1 MQAKRPIRKLRLGL
15 HLSPQIP
22 KSPGGCELKKVY
34 FSFKTL
40 SNAYSL
46 FLTRKYWKKG
56 ICCSISESSIMFLP
70 LFYLTFFI
78 LHWPSPWYSVNLAD
92 LLLLWCFISEN
103 TFCLNDLRG
112 KRYRD
117 LFLVYLSNCKRN
129 SSIKAT
135 DFKLFLWQL
144 HFIDYFSSFGKLV
157 GEDTLFPLSIITP
170 SDSSSREWSLW
181 SKEKWFERRKAQNW
195 TQALFMCLE
204 AEGGINL
211 FKQSLLGL

>member
-1 MQAKRPIRKLRLGL
+1 MLIHCSWQGSIGRKGYVAQLER
-15 HLSPQIP
+15 HNVSAFILS
-22 KSPGGCELKKVY
+22 Y
-34 FSFKTL
+34 
-40 SNAYSL
+40 
-46 FLTRKYWKKG
+46 
-56 ICCSISESSIMFLP
+56 
-70 LFYLTFFI
+70 FFI

-112 KRYRD
+112 KRHRD
-117 LFLVYLSNCKRN
+117 IFLVYLSNCKRN

-144 HFIDYFSSFGKLV
+144 YFIDYFSSFSKLV

-204 AEGGINL
+204 TEGGI
-211 FKQSLLGL
+211 